1 MVNKG
6 LIFCVIFPNY
16 QIKSKYSEP
25 TQRLQCQTFLPL
37 AIDAGP
43 RNSSCLEHV
52 EGMLMGRRRPPGGCT
67 STRTS
72 GLAAPRPQRNEK
84 KMLSETSVLG
94 ADAPLPS
101 GQDTQRY
108 CKEAPFSLIFPG
120 CYMLFF
126 LQASSA
132 IHQCVPGFEVST
144 SVRSSEQTGEIVLYN
159 VTSLQH
165 ELPHVFRCSLA
176 VCCACTI
183 TLIIFW
189 LTVVLNHQIKTN
201 EEASQK
207 MG

>member
-1 MVNKG
+1 
-6 LIFCVIFPNY
+6 
-16 QIKSKYSEP
+16 
-25 TQRLQCQTFLPL
+25 
-37 AIDAGP
+37 
-43 RNSSCLEHV
+43 
-52 EGMLMGRRRPPGGCT
+52 MGRRRHAGGYT
-67 STRTS
+67 STCTS
-72 GLAAPRPQRNEK
+72 GLAAPHPQHNER
-84 KMLSETSVLG
+84 KMLAKMLVLG

-101 GQDTQRY
+101 GQDTQSY
-108 CKEAPFSLIFPG
+108 CKETPFSLIFPG

-126 LQASSA
+126 LQARSA

-144 SVRSSEQTGEIVLYN
+144 SVRFSVPAGETALHN

-165 ELPHVFRCSLA
+165 ELPRVFQCSFA

-201 EEASQK
+201 ERESQK